1 VPPADDR
8 VLQLEWIRD
17 RIENLA
23 DTPAQLRT
31 LEAELMR
38 LRADSAEV
46 TGDLEYRTME
56 WLRERQDAE
65 TTLQAYRDRAREL
78 RTKMEALHEIGETAP
93 CPTCGRL
100 LKDHFGS
107 VVGDLQDEW
116 DSLVQD
122 GRWWRRRREQLE
134 LKPETL
140 QEIESKSIRLHA
152 EIEHLAEG
160 VEHAR
165 NELRELEDLREHAA
179 TLQRQ
184 REA

>member
-1 VPPADDR
+1 
-8 VLQLEWIRD
+8 
-17 RIENLA
+17 
-23 DTPAQLRT
+23 
-31 LEAELMR
+31 MR

-78 RTKMEALHEIGETAP
+78 RQKMEALSKIGEHAP

-100 LKDHFGS
+100 LRDHFGS
-107 VVGDLQDEW
+107 VMGDLRDEW

-122 GRWWRRRREQLE
+122 GRWWRRRRDQLDP
-134 LKPETL
+134 KPEGL
-140 QEIESKSIRLHA
+140 QKLEARSLRLHVD
-152 EIEHLAEG
+152 IEHLAEG

-179 TLQRQ
+179 ALERQLQ
-184 REA
+184 

>member
-1 VPPADDR
+1 MPSVDDR
-8 VLQLEWIRD
+8 DQQLEWIRN
-17 RIENLA
+17 RIEKLA

-78 RTKMEALHEIGETAP
+78 RTKMEGLREIGEDAP

-140 QEIESKSIRLHA
+140 QEIESRSIRLHA

-179 TLQRQ
+179 ALQRQ
-184 REA
+184 RE